1 MIDNNVRLE
10 DQPVDEINRFDY
22 GVGVGVGI
30 DIWKLQI
37 MGKYNWGL
45 GKIEY
50 DGYVWDLSYNYKAA
64 TLQGFQLS
72 IAFLF

>member
-45 GKIEY
+45 GKLENAG
-50 DGYVWDLSYNYKAA
+50 DEWDQSETYKDA